1 MKVKD
6 YQKAR
11 ESKKHLQGSIYNSLS
26 DEEKSYAKAHHLVV
40 VKGKNQTHNYIIL
53 TETTKEAMD
62 VLLEAPESCGV
73 LAINHY
79 FFALPGHETS
89 YLRSTPI
96 LNFFTKLTGVTNMA
110 TRNIR
115 KFIATAMQGQD
126 YNLTV
131 SQLSRHKGQGDNVH
145 LAVYRQHPMAIELG
159 RIFRLLHLVS

>member
-1 MKVKD
+1 MKVEE

-11 ESKKHLQGSIYNSLS
+11 ESNEDLQGSIYNSLR
-26 DEEKSYAKAHHLVV
+26 DEEKSFA
-40 VKGKNQTHNYIIL
+40 KGKCQTHNYINL

-62 VLLEAPESCGV
+62 VLLEAQESCGI
-73 LAINHY
+73 LATNQY

-96 LNFFTKLTGVTNMA
+96 LNFFTKLTGLTDMA

-126 YNLTV
+126 YNVTV
-131 SQLSRHKGQGDNVH
+131 SQLSTLQAYGPWRCASGILQTTSDGH
-145 LAVYRQHPMAIELG
+145 
-159 RIFRLLHLVS
+159 